1 MRQFAFGKGNFT
13 LFFPTNFNEEE
24 IKNKFDPDCIL
35 DIKLNVTL
43 ADGSVHTI
51 EGFEP
56 EIEWLEFEEDQRECL
71 NEG

>member
-13 LFFPTNFNEEE
+13 LFFPTNFNKEE
-24 IKNKFDPDCIL
+24 IKNKFDPDSIL

-51 EGFEP
+51 EAFEP
-56 EIEWLEFEEDQRECL
+56 QFEWLHFEEDL
-71 NEG
+71 SKS